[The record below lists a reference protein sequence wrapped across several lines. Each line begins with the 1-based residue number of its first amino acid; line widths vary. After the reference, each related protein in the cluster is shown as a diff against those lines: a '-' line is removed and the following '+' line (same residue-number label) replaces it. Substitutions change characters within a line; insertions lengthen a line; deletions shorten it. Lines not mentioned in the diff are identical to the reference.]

1 MKNVKIYIGL
11 VSQNN
16 KKLSKNYVLAQ
27 LSKLYANFT
36 VIDATGYY
44 LGNQEPCLVIEV
56 YNGDFRI
63 LDMLKL
69 AYTLNQEAIG
79 VYDCA
84 LNRFYYCYSADYAPD
99 KTIGE

>member
-1 MKNVKIYIGL
+1 MNFKIYIGL

-16 KKLSKNYVLAQ
+16 EKLSKSYILAQ
-27 LSKLYANFT
+27 LSKLYTNFIA
-36 VIDATGYY
+36 IDATGYY

-69 AYTLNQEAIG
+69 AYILNQECIG
-79 VYDCA
+79 VYDCV
-84 LNRFYYCYSADYAPD
+84 LNRFDLFYSADYAPN
-99 KTIGE
+99 KIIGE

>member
-1 MKNVKIYIGL
+1 MKNVKFYVSL
-11 VSQNN
+11 VSQDN
-16 KKLSKNYVLAQ
+16 KKLSKSYVLAQ
-27 LSKLYANFT
+27 VSKLYANFT
-36 VIDATGYY
+36 AIDATGYY
-44 LGNQEPCLVIEV
+44 LGKQEPCLVIEV
-56 YNGDFRI
+56 SNGDFRI

-84 LNRFYYCYSADYAPD
+84 LNRFYYCYSADYVPD